1 MVSKKV
7 QSLLAVR
14 IHLPP
19 GESLQTIGSAVADG
33 WHVPRCRHHFVAAQT
48 SSATLR
54 LIAELG
60 DLPRFANPRQLM
72 AYLGLVPSEHS
83 SGASVKRGG
92 LTKLDDN
99 RLLMGATNNRV
110 S

>member
-1 MVSKKV
+1 MSENGGLCGNARPK
-7 QSLLAVR
+7 SP
-14 IHLPP
+14 HL
-19 GESLQTIGSAVADG
+19 S
-33 WHVPRCRHHFVAAQT
+33 
-48 SSATLR
+48 
-54 LIAELG
+54 
-60 DLPRFANPRQLM
+60 RFANSRQLM
-72 AYLGLVPSEHS
+72 AHLGLVPSEHS